1 MNSNVRNFIVIL
13 AVGVCLLTGAYFAK
27 DWLARQID
35 RRTSDAAGVTGTLR
49 IGVDNWVGYLPLC
62 SKELR
67 TRMHAVGYRVQC
79 VDDSA
84 DYAARTKRLRQ
95 GEIEFA
101 VMTVDAL
108 LLHGGKEKFPG
119 SVIMVIDESSGGD
132 ALVARK
138 DRLASLDDLK
148 VRTDYRIAFTAGSPS
163 EYLLKAVAVH
173 FDVPPLR
180 NSQGTWR
187 VGVKSSQEALKQL
200 RDGKV
205 DAAVLW
211 EPDVSRALAEKGMHR
226 VLGTENTRRLIVDV
240 LTVNREFSRSNPEAV
255 KALLEHYFRVLKQ
268 FRDNPEALA
277 AEVKSATRMNDEQ
290 VAAMLKGVRFTT
302 LTENAR
308 DWFGIGK
315 DARPGG
321 VALIET
327 LEATAQVLVDSG
339 DFRENPIP
347 ERDPYR
353 LQHRVFVEELYK
365 SGSAQAGDA
374 LPAAAAGER
383 PFKELTDA
391 QWDKLTEIGTLK
403 VRPITFASGTSEL
416 SHDGKVELDNA
427 AQHLVHYPNFRVV
440 VRGHTGT
447 RGDAESNRELSQ
459 ERADAVKR
467 YLMVTHNIDD
477 PRLRAMGY
485 GGERPLRRNA
495 DESDRAYQYR
505 LPRVEL
511 YLAAEAY

>member
-1 MNSNVRNFIVIL
+1 
-13 AVGVCLLTGAYFAK
+13 
-27 DWLARQID
+27 
-35 RRTSDAAGVTGTLR
+35 
-49 IGVDNWVGYLPLC
+49 
-62 SKELR
+62 
-67 TRMHAVGYRVQC
+67 
-79 VDDSA
+79 
-84 DYAARTKRLRQ
+84 
-95 GEIEFA
+95 
-101 VMTVDAL
+101 
-108 LLHGGKEKFPG
+108 
-119 SVIMVIDESSGGD
+119 
-132 ALVARK
+132 
-138 DRLASLDDLK
+138 
-148 VRTDYRIAFTAGSPS
+148 
-163 EYLLKAVAVH
+163 
-173 FDVPPLR
+173 
-180 NSQGTWR
+180 
-187 VGVKSSQEALKQL
+187 
-200 RDGKV
+200 
-205 DAAVLW
+205 
-211 EPDVSRALAEKGMHR
+211 
-226 VLGTENTRRLIVDV
+226 
-240 LTVNREFSRSNPEAV
+240 
-255 KALLEHYFRVLKQ
+255 
-268 FRDNPEALA
+268 
-277 AEVKSATRMNDEQ
+277 MNDEQ
-290 VAAMLKGVRFTT
+290 VAAMLKGVRWTT

-321 VALIET
+321 LALIET

-365 SGSAQAGDA
+365 TGSAQAGDA
-374 LPAAAAGER
+374 APQAAAGER
-383 PFKELTDA
+383 PFQELTDA

-467 YLMVTHNIDD
+467 YLVVTHSVEE
-477 PRLRAMGY
+477 PRLRAVGY
-485 GGERPLRRNA
+485 GGERPLKRNA

>member
-1 MNSNVRNFIVIL
+1 MNANVRNFLVIV
-13 AVGVCLLTGAYFAK
+13 AVGVILLTGAYFAR
-27 DWLARQID
+27 DWFARHID
-35 RRTSDAAGVTGTLR
+35 RRTSDASGVSATLR
-49 IGVDNWVGYLPLC
+49 IGVDNWVGYVPLC

-67 TRMHAVGYRVQC
+67 TRMHAAGYGVQC
-79 VDDSA
+79 SDDKA
-84 DYAARTKRLRQ
+84 DYAARMKRLRA
-95 GEIEFA
+95 GEIDFA
-101 VMTVDAL
+101 VTTVDAL

-138 DRLASLDDLK
+138 ERLASLDDLK
-148 VRTDYRIAFTAGSPS
+148 VRTDYRIAYTTGSPS
-163 EYLLKAVAVH
+163 EYLLKAVGVH

-180 NSQGTWR
+180 NPQGAWR
-187 VGVKSSQEALKQL
+187 VGVASSADALKQL
-200 RDGKV
+200 REGKV
-205 DAAVLW
+205 EAAVLW

-240 LTVNREFSRSNPEAV
+240 LTVSREFSRANPAAV
-255 KALLEHYFRVLKQ
+255 KALLAQYFQVLKH

-277 AEVKSATRMNDEQ
+277 AEVKSATRMSDDQ
-290 VAAMLKGVRFTT
+290 VAAMLKGVRWTT

-308 DWFGIGK
+308 EWFGIAALG
-315 DARPGG
+315 RPGG

-327 LEATAQVLVDSG
+327 LEATAQILLDSG

-353 LQHRVFVEELYK
+353 LQHRLYIEELFK
-365 SGSAQAGDA
+365 TGVAPGDEGAAPAGGGRA
-374 LPAAAAGER
+374 
-383 PFKELTDA
+383 FKELTDA

-403 VRPITFASGTSEL
+403 VRAITFASGTAEL

-427 AQHLVHYPNFRVV
+427 AQHLVHYPNFRVI

-447 RGDAESNRELSQ
+447 RGDHASNRELSQ
-459 ERADAVKR
+459 ERAETVKR
-467 YLMVTHNIDD
+467 YLVVTHSIEDA
-477 PRLRAMGY
+477 RLRAVGY
-485 GGERPLRRNA
+485 GGERPLPRGA
-495 DESDRAYQYR
+495 GESDRAYQYR

-511 YLAAEAY
+511 YLAQEAY